1 MVPFFG
7 SKVTQSSD
15 VKGYEGLLD
24 IYTGSGNN
32 SVKKEGIAPMFK
44 PEAGLTHIYGA
55 PNTSDYMQDRMK
67 DSLTSKMN
75 NVKPW
80 QEIQVGP
87 GLGKGYSSKGS
98 GGFNSGMEQRAK
110 YSPKLRTLS

>member
-32 SVKKEGIAPMFK
+32 SVKKK
-44 PEAGLTHIYGA
+44 VLHQCLNQKLVLLIYYGT
-55 PNTSDYMQDRMK
+55 PNNTEYIQNRMK
-67 DSLTSKMN
+67 DT
-75 NVKPW
+75 
-80 QEIQVGP
+80 
-87 GLGKGYSSKGS
+87 
-98 GGFNSGMEQRAK
+98 FNIKNE
-110 YSPKLRTLS
+110 

>member
-32 SVKKEGIAPMFK
+32 SV
-44 PEAGLTHIYGA
+44 
-55 PNTSDYMQDRMK
+55 
-67 DSLTSKMN
+67 
-75 NVKPW
+75 
-80 QEIQVGP
+80 
-87 GLGKGYSSKGS
+87 
-98 GGFNSGMEQRAK
+98 
-110 YSPKLRTLS
+110 

>member
-32 SVKKEGIAPMFK
+32 SVKKQGIAPMFK

-55 PNTSDYMQDRMK
+55 PNNSDYIQNRMK
-67 DSLTSKMN
+67 DSLTAKMN

-87 GLGKGYSSKGS
+87 GLEKDILLKVLVDLILEW
-98 GGFNSGMEQRAK
+98 NNVINIC
-110 YSPKLRTLS
+110 PKL

>member
-32 SVKKEGIAPMFK
+32 SVKRGIAPMFK

-55 PNTSDYMQDRMK
+55 QNTSDYM
-67 DSLTSKMN
+67 
-75 NVKPW
+75 
-80 QEIQVGP
+80 EI
-87 GLGKGYSSKGS
+87 
-98 GGFNSGMEQRAK
+98 E
-110 YSPKLRTLS
+110 